1 MRAVLHSAPERK
13 PMPKA
18 ALRNSMRKP
27 VATYLFLLIPAL
39 ALFTA
44 FIVVPVF
51 QSGLFSL
58 YKWNGLGP
66 LKDFR
71 RLDNY
76 KLLFNNPVFI
86 KAMYHTFLVVV
97 VSLIAELPIALGF
110 ALIIGDNKFRGAV
123 FFRTV
128 FFLPY
133 VISEVITGILWQFIY
148 HPQYGLVKSI
158 FALLKPE
165 AVAPALLAN
174 PQTVLWAIMGVI
186 IWKYFGLHM
195 TLYIAGLQDIPQELK
210 EAARIDGANAMQV
223 FRHVTFPL
231 LRTIISI
238 SVLLSVLGSIQ
249 IFDVVWAMGKG
260 DPVNS
265 AETMVT
271 FMYKF
276 GLQRFQIGY
285 GGAVA
290 VVIFFICLGFTAVYL
305 KSVVKEEK

>member
-1 MRAVLHSAPERK
+1 MA
-13 PMPKA
+13 KA
-18 ALRNSMRKP
+18 ATRGAMRKP
-27 VATYLFLLIPAL
+27 VASFIFLLAPAL
-39 ALFTA
+39 ILFTA

-58 YKWNGLGP
+58 YKWSGLGP
-66 LKDFR
+66 LTDFR
-71 RLDNY
+71 GLGNF
-76 KLLFNNPVFI
+76 KLLFKNPIFI
-86 KAMYHTFLVVV
+86 KDMYHTLLVVV
-97 VSLIAELPIALGF
+97 VSLAAELPIALGF
-110 ALIIGDNKFRGAV
+110 ALIVGENKFKGAV

-133 VISEVITGILWQFIY
+133 VISEIITGILWQFIY

-158 FALLKPE
+158 VAAFNPE
-165 AVAPALLAN
+165 AAAPAILAN
-174 PQTVLWAIMGVI
+174 PDTVLWAIMGVI

-195 TLYIAGLQDIPQELK
+195 TLYIAGIQDIPLELK
-210 EAARIDGANAMQV
+210 EAARIDGANAWQV
-223 FRHVTFPL
+223 FKHVTFPL
-231 LRTIISI
+231 LRPIISI
-238 SVLLSVLGSIQ
+238 SVLYSVLGSIQ

-305 KSVVKEEK
+305 KLVAKEEK